1 MSNSSSFA
9 DSLRQQLQDRLVRR
23 ALIVAG
29 VAGVVLFFGLIYYWQ
44 HSTAWGQSLNARYGR
59 RSGRG
64 ADSVNGTSVLAH
76 MFALRGFRVR
86 TADRLSPK
94 LRKSADVIVWAPDS
108 FHPPTKKHRE
118 YLERWLSDG
127 DGRTLI
133 YIGRDYDAAAAYWK
147 SVAPSASGEDA
158 KKMAELADRA
168 QKSHELSRGSMPSKE
183 YARWFTVKGQGTGDR
198 EQGTGDRGQ
207 ETGDRG
213 QKPPLTTHH
222 SPLTTT
228 VKELSGP
235 WAEGIDAAK
244 ADISLHGRLD
254 LPVEADATGEG
265 DPLPPDDVEP
275 LLVARGDP
283 LAFRLRDFAWDDGQ
297 VIVVANGSFLL
308 NYPLIN
314 PQHRK
319 LAARLIDEC
328 GGSEAIFLE
337 SGPAGPE
344 ILEKDPPQTG
354 GLAMLRI
361 WPLNA
366 MVIHLTV
373 FGIVLCLAY
382 WPIFG
387 RPKELPGENPA
398 DFGRHVTSLGQ
409 LMARTKNLAYA
420 QSRLVQ
426 YQQQA
431 RRGSGTSH
439 RK

>member
-1 MSNSSSFA
+1 MSEPYSFVDA
-9 DSLRQQLQDRLVRR
+9 FRQQFVQQLRDRLVRR
-23 ALIVAG
+23 ALVMAG
-29 VAGVVLFFGLIYYWQ
+29 FAGVVLLLGLIYYWQ
-44 HSTAWGQSLNARYGR
+44 HSTAWGQSLNAAYGR

-94 LRKSADVIVWAPDS
+94 LRKTADVIVWAPDS
-108 FHPPTKKHRE
+108 FHPPSAKHRE
-118 YLERWLSDG
+118 YLERWLAG
-127 DGRTLI
+127 GYERTLI
-133 YIGRDYDAAAAYWK
+133 YIGRDYDAAPVYWK
-147 SVAPSASGEDA
+147 SVASSASAEDA
-158 KKMAELADRA
+158 KKMAKLADEA
-168 QKSHELSRGSMPSKE
+168 TKSHELDRGSMPSKE
-183 YARWFTVKGQGTGDR
+183 YARWFTVNGKG
-198 EQGTGDRGQ
+198 
-207 ETGDRG
+207 
-213 QKPPLTTHH
+213 KPRM
-222 SPLTTT
+222 

-235 WAEGIDAAK
+235 WAEGIDAAQ

-254 LPVEADATGEG
+254 LPVEADATGDG
-265 DPLPPDDVEP
+265 DPLPPDEVEP
-275 LLVARGDP
+275 LLVGDGDP
-283 LAFRLRDFAWDDGQ
+283 LVFRLHDFAWDEGQ

-314 PQHRK
+314 PEHRK
-319 LAARLIDEC
+319 LAASLIDEC
-328 GGSEAIFLE
+328 GGSEAVFLE
-337 SGPAGPE
+337 SGSSGPE

-409 LMARTKNLAYA
+409 LMARTKNLSYA
-420 QSRLVQ
+420 QSRLAH